1 MSIDNLDQNAGTT
14 VPGEAQPA
22 PVVDTQPEERQPA
35 PSGDDVEAR
44 ARAQG
49 WVPREEFRG
58 PSENWRDA
66 SEFVRRGEEEL
77 PIVRER
83 LRDATR
89 KIADLQ
95 ANFDQK
101 VARIERMSVAALDR
115 QRLSLEASYEAA
127 LREAA
132 TNGDVGR
139 YDQLSQDKRVALHAH
154 DQQFADVSAQP
165 KVDTRQQV
173 APEVSTWVQSNPWFE
188 SDQEMRLVAVA
199 HSQALEKQ
207 YPAMSLDE
215 NLRHVGSYM
224 RKRYADKFGPA
235 REARPATVEGGQR
248 LAATSQRSRGV
259 HELPSDVRKIGDRF
273 VNQGIYKDIKEYA
286 QDYWAQEGV

>member
-1 MSIDNLDQNAGTT
+1 MTMETLDQNAGIT

-22 PVVDTQPEERQPA
+22 PVIDTPAEDRQ
-35 PSGDDVEAR
+35 PSGDDIEAR

-58 PSENWRDA
+58 PPENWRDA
-66 SEFVRRGEEEL
+66 GEFVRRGEEEL

-89 KIADLQ
+89 KIADMQ
-95 ANFDQK
+95 STFDR
-101 VARIERMSVAALDR
+101 RIATIEKMSRTAIDRHRIATEAA
-115 QRLSLEASYEAA
+115 YEAA

-132 TNGDVGR
+132 ANGDVTR
-139 YDQLSQDKRVALHAH
+139 FDQLSQDKRAALDAH
-154 DQQFADVSAQP
+154 DRQVEAVSTPPPGQAQP
-165 KVDTRQQV
+165 IP
-173 APEVSTWVQSNPWFE
+173 APEVQAWVQHNPWFE
-188 SDQEMRLVAVA
+188 NDMEMRLVAVA

-215 NLRHVGSYM
+215 NLRHVGAYM

-235 REARPATVEGGQR
+235 TAPRPATVEGGQR
-248 LAATSQRSRGV
+248 FANTGQRTRGV
-259 HELPSDVRKIGDRF
+259 NELPSEVRKIGDRF
-273 VNQGIYKDIKEYA
+273 VSQGIYKDIKEYA